1 MGKRWVVALAVGL
14 VCLGAVGSSAGSALA
29 VFPTAAD
36 FADWTA
42 VSNNVATGTLLGH
55 TVTFSG
61 TTVDDPPSSTIDGT
75 SNLLSE
81 SMFTPPI
88 TLGDHLSF
96 RVFAPSTSYTLDFGA
111 ATTDPVIDLG
121 SLGSTLTFPAGTS
134 ISRISGDPGLTVAGN
149 VVNGAGN
156 TTVDP
161 VGLNDSNGTIQL
173 NGTFQSIS
181 FSATTAYPLDGV
193 YLQVG
198 ASPPPPPP
206 TTPTSGGAGASQP
219 PPPPPQVTSLQLGG
233 STGAGAASRALVTAQ
248 FAGQASQLEWYVAGS
263 HRPVL
268 TTSAAL
274 STLRFHQ
281 SPTGSI
287 VGVRAIGLGE
297 RARSFSCECLRS
309 RYRLARSQRRSALA
323 STLVVRCSLP
333 PQTRRPFC
341 AMASA
346 QRSVRTPGR
355 RGSRPRAVCS
365 TSRAARC
372 RCRTSGSCHRR

>member
-1 MGKRWVVALAVGL
+1 MSVEADGAVCHKSRDVLQWRSQIRLGLRIGGFVVAVLGVLALGL
-14 VCLGAVGSSAGSALA
+14 PSVASAAPS
-29 VFPTAAD
+29 VQ

-121 SLGSTLTFPAGTS
+121 SDASTLTFPAGTS
-134 ISRISGDPGLTVAGN
+134 ITRISGDPGLTVAGN
-149 VVNGAGN
+149 VVSGAGN

-181 FSATTAYPLDGV
+181 FLATTAYPLDGV

-198 ASPPPPPP
+198 ARRRRRRHHPAPAPRHDP
-206 TTPTSGGAGASQP
+206 TTTPIP
-219 PPPPPQVTSLQLGG
+219 SLYFL
-233 STGAGAASRALVTAQ
+233 
-248 FAGQASQLEWYVAGS
+248 
-263 HRPVL
+263 
-268 TTSAAL
+268 
-274 STLRFHQ
+274 
-281 SPTGSI
+281 
-287 VGVRAIGLGE
+287 IGW
-297 RARSFSCECLRS
+297 S
-309 RYRLARSQRRSALA
+309 
-323 STLVVRCSLP
+323 
-333 PQTRRPFC
+333 
-341 AMASA
+341 
-346 QRSVRTPGR
+346 
-355 RGSRPRAVCS
+355 
-365 TSRAARC
+365 
-372 RCRTSGSCHRR
+372 TSGSAESR

>member
-1 MGKRWVVALAVGL
+1 MGKRRVMALIAGL
-14 VCLGAVGSSAGSALA
+14 VWLAGVGQSAGSALA
-29 VFPTAAD
+29 APSVQ

-75 SNLLSE
+75 SNLFSE

-88 TLGDHLSF
+88 ALGDHLSF

-121 SLGSTLTFPAGTS
+121 SDGSTLTFPAGTS
-134 ISRISGDPGLTVAGN
+134 ITRISGDPGLTVAGD
-149 VVNGAGN
+149 VVSGAGN

-198 ASPPPPPP
+198 ASAAAAAATARHPRRRLRPRRPHRRRFPFRCFVSEWSI
-206 TTPTSGGAGASQP
+206 SGS
-219 PPPPPQVTSLQLGG
+219 
-233 STGAGAASRALVTAQ
+233 
-248 FAGQASQLEWYVAGS
+248 AGS
-263 HRPVL
+263 R
-268 TTSAAL
+268 
-274 STLRFHQ
+274 
-281 SPTGSI
+281 
-287 VGVRAIGLGE
+287 
-297 RARSFSCECLRS
+297 
-309 RYRLARSQRRSALA
+309 
-323 STLVVRCSLP
+323 
-333 PQTRRPFC
+333 
-341 AMASA
+341 
-346 QRSVRTPGR
+346 
-355 RGSRPRAVCS
+355 
-365 TSRAARC
+365 
-372 RCRTSGSCHRR
+372 

>member
-14 VCLGAVGSSAGSALA
+14 VCLGAVGSSAESALA

-55 TVTFSG
+55 TITFSG
-61 TTVDDPPSSTIDGT
+61 TTVDDPPGSTIDGT

-88 TLGDHLSF
+88 TRGDHLSF

-121 SLGSTLTFPAGTS
+121 SDGSTLTFPAGTS
-134 ISRISGDPGLTVAGN
+134 ITRISGDPGLTVAGN
-149 VVNGAGN
+149 VVSGAGN

-206 TTPTSGGAGASQP
+206 TTPPSGGAGGSPP
-219 PPPPPQVTSLQLGG
+219 PPPPPQVTSLRLGG
-233 STGAGAASRALVTAQ
+233 SS
-248 FAGQASQLEWYVAGS
+248 
-263 HRPVL
+263 
-268 TTSAAL
+268 
-274 STLRFHQ
+274 
-281 SPTGSI
+281 
-287 VGVRAIGLGE
+287 
-297 RARSFSCECLRS
+297 
-309 RYRLARSQRRSALA
+309 
-323 STLVVRCSLP
+323 
-333 PQTRRPFC
+333 
-341 AMASA
+341 
-346 QRSVRTPGR
+346 GR
-355 RGSRPRAVCS
+355 R
-365 TSRAARC
+365 
-372 RCRTSGSCHRR
+372 RR

>member
-1 MGKRWVVALAVGL
+1 MSSMTIITGAVRNTGIETARGHALLQWRSQIRLGLRIGGFVVAVLGVLALGL
-14 VCLGAVGSSAGSALA
+14 PSVASAAPS
-29 VFPTAAD
+29 VQ

-121 SLGSTLTFPAGTS
+121 SDGSKLTFPAGTS
-134 ISRISGDPGLTVAGN
+134 ITRVSGDPGLTVAGN
-149 VVNGAGN
+149 VVSGAGN

-181 FSATTAYPLDGV
+181 FSATTACPLDGV

-206 TTPTSGGAGASQP
+206 TTLPSGP
-219 PPPPPQVTSLQLGG
+219 
-233 STGAGAASRALVTAQ
+233 
-248 FAGQASQLEWYVAGS
+248 
-263 HRPVL
+263 
-268 TTSAAL
+268 
-274 STLRFHQ
+274 
-281 SPTGSI
+281 
-287 VGVRAIGLGE
+287 
-297 RARSFSCECLRS
+297 
-309 RYRLARSQRRSALA
+309 
-323 STLVVRCSLP
+323 SLP
-333 PQTRRPFC
+333 R
-341 AMASA
+341 
-346 QRSVRTPGR
+346 
-355 RGSRPRAVCS
+355 
-365 TSRAARC
+365 
-372 RCRTSGSCHRR
+372 